1 MGKTVV
7 VAMKCYYV
15 HACLLTVAAW
25 ILACTEP
32 TQPRVKPKA
41 GAFDPVAHADKRLK
55 EAREKFRAATTPDDT
70 AWQLGAACF
79 KRAEFAKDNPERAA
93 LAQEGIDACR
103 KLVTAN
109 PNNFG
114 GHYYLGMNVGQM
126 ARVKRFSALGLVKDM
141 ERAFTAVSD
150 LNATFSH
157 AGADRNLGLL
167 YFKAPSIISVGD
179 KSKARLH
186 LERAVELAPD
196 YPANRLNLL
205 EACIKWKDTAG
216 VAEQRA
222 ALWELLPKASE
233 KFSGDEWGSDWLEWN
248 KRWEELQDLSSN

>member
-1 MGKTVV
+1 MRKYVI
-7 VAMKCYYV
+7 VAMKCYSARV
-15 HACLLTVAAW
+15 CLVVAATW
-25 ILACTEP
+25 IFACTEP
-32 TQPRVKPKA
+32 AQPHPKA
-41 GAFDPVAHADKRLK
+41 KAGVFDPVAYADVRLK
-55 EAREKFRAATTPDDT
+55 RARDNFLATPTPNDT
-70 AWQLGAACF
+70 AWQFGAACYQ
-79 KRAEFAKDNPERAA
+79 RAEFAKDNPERAA

-109 PNNFG
+109 PKNFG

-179 KSKARLH
+179 KSKARVH
-186 LERAVELAPD
+186 LERAVEIAPD

-216 VAEQRA
+216 IADQRT
-222 ALWELLPKASE
+222 ALRELLPKARKE
-233 KFSGDEWGSDWLEWN
+233 FSG
-248 KRWEELQDLSSN
+248 

>member
-7 VAMKCYYV
+7 VAMKCYCV
-15 HACLLTVAAW
+15 HVCLVVATAW

-32 TQPRVKPKA
+32 TQPRIKPKV
-41 GAFDPVAHADKRLK
+41 GAFDPVAHAEKQLK
-55 EAREKFRAATTPDDT
+55 EARENFRADSAPDDT

-79 KRAEFAKDNPERAA
+79 QRAEFAKDNPERAA
-93 LAQEGIDACR
+93 LAKEGIDACR
-103 KLVTAN
+103 KLVAAD
-109 PNNFG
+109 PENFG
-114 GHYYLGMNVGQM
+114 GHYYLGMNIGQM

-167 YFKAPSIISVGD
+167 YFKAPPIISVGD
-179 KSKARLH
+179 KSKAREH

-205 EACIKWKDTAG
+205 QVCIKWKDTAG
-216 VAEQRA
+216 IAGQRA
-222 ALWELLPKASE
+222 ALRELLPKARKE
-233 KFSGDEWGSDWLEWN
+233 FSGDRWATDWLEWN
-248 KRWEELQDLSSN
+248 KRWKELGGSPSQ

>member
-7 VAMKCYYV
+7 VAMKYYCL

-25 ILACTEP
+25 ALACTEP

-41 GAFDPVAHADKRLK
+41 DAFDPVAHADKRLK
-55 EAREKFRAATTPDDT
+55 EAREKFRAVTIPDDT

-79 KRAEFAKDNPERAA
+79 KRAEFAKGNPERAA

-109 PNNFG
+109 PKNFG

-205 EACIKWKDTAG
+205 EACIKWKDTTGIAN
-216 VAEQRA
+216 QRA
-222 ALWELLPKASE
+222 ALRELLPKARKE
-233 KFSGDEWGSDWLEWN
+233 LSGDGWATDWLEWD
-248 KRWEELQDLSSN
+248 KRWKELGGSSNK